1 MPYCHLYNITFGNLN
16 LNKIVLH
23 YTLYSLLHYVNYISK
38 HQIHYK

>member
-23 YTLYSLLHYVNYISK
+23 YTLYSLSHYVNYISK